1 VGKKYRFIVLFV
13 LALATFPMEMFSQFY
28 NGHQLRFGK
37 NRVQYND
44 LYWEYYRFPRYDT
57 YFYLDGK
64 NLARYASKVI
74 DEELKNMEDF
84 FSHSLDSRIIFLIYN
99 KHSEFKQSNIGLV
112 SGSEET
118 NLGGSAKIINN
129 KVFIYYE
136 GDHRKFVKQIRA
148 AIAEVLFIDIMFGGN
163 FRQRVSSSALLT
175 VPDWY
180 YKGLISYLTED
191 WNFEIENKIKDA
203 LENGK
208 LKRFNHLKDEEA
220 VLAGHAIWYFIARN
234 YGSSVIPNILYLT
247 RINKNVESGF
257 LYVLGTNIKTL
268 TPIWLDF
275 YKTRFEKDGESA
287 NFPEHSGPK
296 IKSKKTGFISM
307 LRSVRIRNILLTLRI
322 TPVSGIYGCRICKP
336 VKRKK

>member
-1 VGKKYRFIVLFV
+1 MGRKYKFIVLFV
-13 LALATFPMEMFSQFY
+13 LALATFPKEMFSQFY

-208 LKRFNHLKDEEA
+208 LRKFNHLKDEEA
-220 VLAGHAIWYFIARN
+220 VIAGHAIWYFISKN
-234 YGSSVIPNILYLT
+234 YGSGVIPNILYLT

-257 LYVLGTNIKTL
+257 YMC
-268 TPIWLDF
+268 WD
-275 YKTRFEKDGESA
+275 
-287 NFPEHSGPK
+287 
-296 IKSKKTGFISM
+296 
-307 LRSVRIRNILLTLRI
+307 
-322 TPVSGIYGCRICKP
+322 
-336 VKRKK
+336 